1 VATQEELEI
10 MVRPV
15 LDQMGIDLIE
25 LRLLG
30 RGPRTVLRIY
40 IEESGGVSLDRCA
53 EASRRISEL
62 LDRKEPIP
70 GRYMLEISSPGVD
83 RPLKTAHDFLRNVN
97 RRVEITLS
105 GGGSEK
111 RLQGV
116 IRLVEGERIQIE
128 SEKRTMTLGIGEI
141 FSARVL
147 IDF

>member
-1 VATQEELEI
+1 VAAFEELEI
-10 MVRPV
+10 LVRPV
-15 LDQMGIDLIE
+15 LDQMGIDLVE

-30 RGPRTVLRIY
+30 KGPRTILRLY
-40 IEESGGVSLDRCA
+40 IEESGGISLDRCA

-70 GRYMLEISSPGVD
+70 GRYVLEVSSPGVD
-83 RPLKTAHDFLRNVN
+83 RPLKTARDFLRNVN

-105 GGGSEK
+105 DDGSEK

-116 IRLVEGERIQIE
+116 IRQVEGERVQIE
-128 SEKRTMTLGIGEI
+128 SEKRTMNLGLGEI

-147 IDF
+147 LDV